1 VLPVAACGGAGAA
14 FDRALSCPLIAS
26 KGETIALEASV
37 CRGEE
42 GLLVLLAALL
52 LAPLGLLDRA

>member
-1 VLPVAACGGAGAA
+1 MLPVAACGGAGAA

-26 KGETIALEASV
+26 KGEMVALEASV

-42 GLLVLLAALL
+42 ALLVLLA
-52 LAPLGLLDRA
+52 PLDLLDRV